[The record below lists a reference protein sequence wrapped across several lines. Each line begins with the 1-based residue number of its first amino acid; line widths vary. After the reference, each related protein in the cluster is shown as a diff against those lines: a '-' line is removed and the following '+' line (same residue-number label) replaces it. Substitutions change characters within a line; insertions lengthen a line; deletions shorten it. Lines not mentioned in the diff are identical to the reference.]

1 MAESFTP
8 SNSPSY
14 IKKKEREVRHGE
26 VRCRVTAESTE
37 KKAEL
42 AQEGI
47 NVRDFAEETIEREEV
62 ERNRGA
68 DEDQALHRER
78 GEDEHEKRVRETLE
92 RELEADENEAKR
104 LKQD

>member
-1 MAESFTP
+1 MVES
-8 SNSPSY
+8 
-14 IKKKEREVRHGE
+14 
-26 VRCRVTAESTE
+26 VTTESME

-47 NVRDFAEETIEREEV
+47 NVRDFAEEAIEREEV
-62 ERNRGA
+62 ERNHRA
-68 DEDQALHRER
+68 DEDQGLRCER
-78 GEDEHEKRVRETLE
+78 GEDEHEKRVHETVE